1 MEWIGCTVSEIYAF
15 KLCCDL
21 EIGLWDHSRSWKAA
35 LFDRAHTTL
44 YSSSIVTMPLSIT
57 VSEIA
62 AYWLKMLPLPLVFGA
77 PIRDAAVRYGRQ
89 LLVTKKLE

>member
-1 MEWIGCTVSEIYAF
+1 
-15 KLCCDL
+15 
-21 EIGLWDHSRSWKAA
+21 
-35 LFDRAHTTL
+35 
-44 YSSSIVTMPLSIT
+44 MPLSIT